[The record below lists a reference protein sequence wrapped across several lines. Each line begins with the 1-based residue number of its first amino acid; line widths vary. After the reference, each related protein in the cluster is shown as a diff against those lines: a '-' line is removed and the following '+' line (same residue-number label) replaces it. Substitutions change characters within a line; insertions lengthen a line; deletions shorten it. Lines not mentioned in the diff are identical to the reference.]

1 MKSIQDLREER
12 AAKAAEA
19 GRVIMAHPGAKWTE
33 AVAEQVD
40 VLHAEVCQLD
50 AEIRTRE
57 RELSAAFGTSGFHAD
72 DEWRDAE
79 TGERIPVAY
88 ARKGPLSAQLNA
100 AFAPKASDVSQISM
114 GAFLRGVAGVR
125 TTEAVRNTLTEGT
138 DAAGGFTLPAYLQLK
153 MLDALAP
160 VSSLLTAGA
169 GIAILGEG
177 AKSYRIAAVNAI
189 PTAAWRN
196 ESGTLATSEPTFRSV
211 DLVPRSLS
219 FQFKV
224 SRELLADAAGID
236 VALFTAIAQA
246 FAAEMDRAGLRG
258 SGTAPEIKG
267 ILNTAGIQAV
277 TNGAN
282 GASLNTS
289 IYYANFI
296 TAMQSILTANAPM
309 PTAAIMA
316 PRSFATLAGLLDST
330 NQPRRRPPVL
340 DTWKFVPT
348 SQIPV
353 NLTVG
358 TSNDCTELYVGD
370 FSKLAFFMREGV
382 SVQRLNELYAST
394 GEVGFACHVRADL
407 GVLYPAAFAVC
418 TGVRA

>member
-1 MKSIQDLREER
+1 MSIQALREKR
-12 AAKAAEA
+12 AALCAKAGKLLKDHPAE
-19 GRVIMAHPGAKWTE
+19 KWNAT
-33 AVAEQVD
+33 VAAQVD
-40 VLHAEVCQLD
+40 ELHAEIGEVD
-50 AEIRTRE
+50 IEIRDYQR
-57 RELSAAFGTSGFHAD
+57 RVDSAFGHAGFSAD

-88 ARKGPLSAQLNA
+88 ARKGALSAQLNG
-100 AFAPKASDVSQISM
+100 AFANKGGDAAQISM
-114 GAFLRGVAGVR
+114 GAFLRGVAGMRLPEGVR
-125 TTEAVRNTLTEGT
+125 ASLTEGT
-138 DAAGGFTLPAYLQLK
+138 DTAGGFTLPSYLQLK
-153 MLDALAP
+153 MLDALTP

-169 GIAILGEG
+169 GVAILEEG
-177 AKSYRIAAVNAI
+177 AKSYRIPAINAI
-189 PTAAWRN
+189 PTAAWRS
-196 ESGTLATSEPTFRSV
+196 ELGALATSEPTFRSV

-219 FQFKV
+219 FQFRV

-246 FAAEMDRAGLRG
+246 FAAELDRAGLRG
-258 SGTAPEIKG
+258 TGTAPEIRG
-267 ILNTAGIQAV
+267 ILNTSGIQSVA
-277 TNGAN
+277 NGAN

-289 IYYANFI
+289 IFYANFI

-316 PRSFATLAGLLDST
+316 PRSFATLAGLLDTT

-340 DTWKFVPT
+340 DTWQFVPT

-370 FSKLAFFMREGV
+370 FSKVAFFLREGV
-382 SVQRLNELYAST
+382 SIQRLNELYAGT
-394 GEVGFACHVRADL
+394 GEIGFACHTRVDL